1 MPQVLKESV
10 RKNIREAAAVVFYEK
25 NYISATMKEI
35 AERAGIPVGLVYS
48 YYKNKA
54 SLFDDVV
61 EPAYASFTGSIEK
74 EERWQKSSAENFRNM
89 GLEPLLELL
98 REHRRLVMLTDKSQG
113 TRHEH
118 AKEELIGALEN
129 HIRTGLNSHSKECFD
144 EMLVHILASNFTE
157 SLLEI
162 ARHYKNEKWAEK
174 MLELVVQCYFH
185 GVGSLFG

>member
-1 MPQVLKESV
+1 
-10 RKNIREAAAVVFYEK
+10 
-25 NYISATMKEI
+25 
-35 AERAGIPVGLVYS
+35 
-48 YYKNKA
+48 
-54 SLFDDVV
+54 
-61 EPAYASFTGSIEK
+61 
-74 EERWQKSSAENFRNM
+74 
-89 GLEPLLELL
+89 
-98 REHRRLVMLTDKSQG
+98 MLTDKSQG